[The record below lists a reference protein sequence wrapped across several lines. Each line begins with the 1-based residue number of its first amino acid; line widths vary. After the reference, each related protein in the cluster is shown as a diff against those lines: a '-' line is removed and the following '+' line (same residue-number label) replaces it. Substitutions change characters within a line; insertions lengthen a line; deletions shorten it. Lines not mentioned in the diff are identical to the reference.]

1 MITDSLER
9 SVPTAGTD
17 STTLPMVSLT
27 ASTGLAKP
35 PAGLPAG
42 RAPPAGAAPGIRW
55 VHQYQA
61 PPAATATSRTA
72 ASPAPTDL
80 RMVHVPPATISM
92 GRVRQYDD
100 AGPEGQSSM
109 PHGGVIRT

>member
-17 STTLPMVSLT
+17 STTLPMATLT
-27 ASTGLAKP
+27 ASTGMANP
-35 PAGLPAG
+35 PGLPAG

-55 VHQYQA
+55 VRQYQA

-80 RMVHVPPATISM
+80 RMVHIPRQRSRWVR
-92 GRVRQYDD
+92 GRQYDE
-100 AGPEGQSSM
+100 AGPKGQT
-109 PHGGVIRT
+109 HC